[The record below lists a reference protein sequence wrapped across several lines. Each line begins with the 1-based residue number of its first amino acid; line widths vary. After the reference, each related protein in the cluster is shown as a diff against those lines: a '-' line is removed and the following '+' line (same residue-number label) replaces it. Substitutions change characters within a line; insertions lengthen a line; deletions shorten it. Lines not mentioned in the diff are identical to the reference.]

1 MRMMLLASAYSL
13 AAETAVLVAGPTI
26 IFAPFSCNLFIATRL
41 PSGLDFES
49 AINKVKRGDDDDEEL
64 MSSKCLFTSY
74 SAFSNATL
82 IGLPIEE
89 KEPVNGIIAPTTNS
103 FLPSSLYFDKSGAL
117 EVFFMNKL
125 LLSSPL
131 KTFVKYKPENI
142 RRDIN
147 VMEVKRT
154 FLEVPF
160 LIFL

>member
-13 AAETAVLVAGPTI
+13 AALTVAPNAGPTM
-26 IFAPFSCNLFIATRL
+26 IFAPFSCNFFIATRL
-41 PSGLDFES
+41 SSGLDFES
-49 AINKVKRGDDDDEEL
+49 AINKVKCDDEEL
-64 MSSKCLFTSY
+64 ISSKYLFTSY

-89 KEPVNGIIAPTTNS
+89 KEPVNGKMAPTTNS
-103 FLPSSLYFDKSGAL
+103 FLPSSLCFDKSGAL

-131 KTFVKYKPENI
+131 KTFVKYKLENI

>member
-1 MRMMLLASAYSL
+1 MILLASAYSL
-13 AAETAVLVAGPTI
+13 AALTVAPNAGPTM
-26 IFAPFSCNLFIATRL
+26 IFAPFSCNFFIATRL
-41 PSGLDFES
+41 SSGLVFES
-49 AINKVKRGDDDDEEL
+49 AINKVKCGDDEEL

-82 IGLPIEE
+82 IGLPKEE
-89 KEPVNGIIAPTTNS
+89 KEPVSGKMAPTTNS

-117 EVFFMNKL
+117 EVFFMKKL
-125 LLSSPL
+125 LFSSPL

-154 FLEVPF
+154 FLEDLF

>member
-1 MRMMLLASAYSL
+1 MMLLASAYSL
-13 AAETAVLVAGPTI
+13 AALTVAPKAGPTM

-41 PSGLDFES
+41 SSGLDFES
-49 AINKVKRGDDDDEEL
+49 AINKVKCDEEL
-64 MSSKCLFTSY
+64 ISSKCLFTSY

-89 KEPVNGIIAPTTNS
+89 KEPVNGKMAPTTNS
-103 FLPSSLYFDKSGAL
+103 FLPSSLCFDKSGAL